1 MRLEK
6 FSIGNPAAVIAAA
19 LLVLL
24 FGWIAMA
31 RLPIQLLPDTQ
42 QPQLFIQVGWR
53 EAAPSELEEA
63 LIEPI
68 EEAMRGLP
76 GMKEMRANAGR
87 GYGGVALTFG
97 IGTDMTR
104 VMLDVVSRLNTL
116 PSLPPDADEPQVFA
130 GDNWQGANAA
140 SMLVRPLPG
149 NPVTDP
155 ASVYQKLMEE
165 VVEPRLARVPGVSRV
180 NLEGGR
186 PREVRVSFDPHRLAA
201 LGLTPSRLAELVAG
215 ARDVSAG
222 FANVGRRQ
230 FTVRFTGKEPV
241 SQLGELIVGWSGGGK
256 AGDSLGSQGERPL
269 YLREVADIQIA
280 YQDARA
286 FTYRNGVPGYY
297 ITVNRTSESNI
308 VGLLDGI
315 KEAIAEL
322 NAGPLAQEKLV
333 MDLSWDASV
342 YVRRAVGFVQ
352 ESLIIGILLAVGGLW
367 YFLRGP
373 RALLVLA
380 ATIPL
385 SLAFAVI
392 TLHALERTLNVI
404 SLAGLAFSTGIVID
418 AALIVQGNI
427 LRYVQEGKSAS
438 EATLAGAREVIPALF
453 ASMLTS
459 VAIFLPVL
467 FMEGLEGQLFKDL
480 AITMSVSHAA
490 SLLVAMTVIPAAN
503 RWALARGIPA
513 DTHGHWWQA
522 MARLAMRAT
531 EAPAARAAWIVALVV
546 GATAFTLL
554 MRPKP
559 DYLPVAPTENV
570 WGNFRLPPGGNLET
584 FQREVAPVV
593 IARLQPYYEG
603 KKEPAIKYYN
613 FSAFAGGG
621 QGVVVAYAR
630 DPEKTQEVVKLLKEE
645 ILAGLPDTAAFAN
658 RGSLL
663 SVDGNNA
670 REIRLWLQGPELE
683 GLMAAAKVAEQ
694 EIPKAIP
701 DTFPQP
707 YPPLEFSQ
715 PELQLKPDEWRISRA
730 GLDRNTVSR
739 SLRAYTG
746 GLWAGEYFDGNERLD
761 IILKGSEWTSP
772 EQLAEL
778 PLMTPQ
784 AGIQTVG
791 ELTRIQTTVGPSELA
806 RINGR
811 RTITVGF
818 EPPEDMSLD
827 EAIQLIREQVEPK
840 VRAVLPENAQLSYAG
855 SANDLQ
861 EALKAMANNFALALL
876 ILFALMAALFRSV
889 WDSLLVMLVIPVS
902 TAGGIAALRLLGL
915 FSFQALDLLTMI
927 GFIILLGLV
936 VNAAILLVDQTRARE
951 HAGMARRDAV
961 QQALE
966 TRARPIVLSTLTA
979 VLGMLP
985 LIVMPGLGSA
995 VYRGLAAVVAGGMVI
1010 GTLFTWFLM
1019 PALLRI
1025 GEARKPAA
1033 QPATA
1038 PVRDLEAYGK

>member
-6 FSIGNPAAVIAAA
+6 FSISNPAAVAAAA

-24 FGWIAMA
+24 FGWIALS

-53 EAAPSELEEA
+53 EAAPSEVEEA

-87 GYGGVALTFG
+87 GFGGVALTFG

-116 PSLPPDADEPQVFA
+116 PALPPDADEPQVFA

-149 NPVTDP
+149 NTVTDP

-186 PREVRVSFDPHRLAA
+186 PREVRIAFDPHRLAA
-201 LGLTPSRLAELVAG
+201 LGLTPSRLAEMVAG

-230 FTVRFTGKEPV
+230 FTVRFTGKEAV
-241 SQLGELIVGWSGGGK
+241 ADLGGLIVGWSNTGGDGLR
-256 AGDSLGSQGERPL
+256 GDPGAARPL
-269 YLREVADIQIA
+269 YLREVAEVQIG

-286 FTYRNGVPGYY
+286 FTFRNGVPGYY

-308 VGLLDGI
+308 VGVLDGI
-315 KEAIAEL
+315 KEAITEL
-322 NAGPLAQEKLV
+322 NEGPLAAEQLV

-373 RALLVLA
+373 RALLVLG

-427 LRYVQEGKSAS
+427 LRYVQEGRSAWD
-438 EATLAGAREVIPALF
+438 ATLDGAREVIPALF

-467 FMEGLEGQLFKDL
+467 FMDGLEGQLFKDL

-490 SLLVAMTVIPAAN
+490 SLLVAMTIIPAAN
-503 RWALARGIPA
+503 RWALAKGIPA
-513 DTHGHWWQA
+513 DSHGHWWNG
-522 MARLAMRAT
+522 MARVAMRAT
-531 EAPAARAAWIVALVV
+531 DAPAMRTFWIVSLIA
-546 GATAFTLL
+546 GAVAFTIL

-584 FQREVAPVV
+584 FKAEIAPVV

-613 FSAFAGGG
+613 FSAFSGGG
-621 QGVVVAYAR
+621 GGVVVAYAQ

-645 ILAGLPDTAAFAN
+645 ILAGLPDVAAFAN

-663 SVDGNNA
+663 NVDGNNA

-715 PELQLKPDEWRISRA
+715 PELQLKPDEWRITRA
-730 GLDRNTVSR
+730 GLDRNTVAR

-761 IILKGSEWTSP
+761 IILKGAEWTDP

-778 PLMTPQ
+778 PLVSPA
-784 AGIQTVG
+784 AGIQTIG
-791 ELTRIQTTVGPSELA
+791 ELTHIQTTVGPSELA
-806 RINGR
+806 RINGK
-811 RTITVGF
+811 RTVTVGF

-827 EAIQLIREQVEPK
+827 EAIKLIREKVEPQ
-840 VRAVLPENAQLSYAG
+840 VRKVLPANAQLTYAG

-861 EALKAMANNFALALL
+861 EALKAMASNFALALL

-902 TAGGIAALRLLGL
+902 IAGGIAALRILGL
-915 FSFQALDLLTMI
+915 SGFQALDLLTMI

-951 HAGMARRDAV
+951 HAGMSRVDAV
-961 QQALE
+961 REALE

-979 VLGMLP
+979 VLGMAP

-995 VYRGLAAVVAGGMVI
+995 VYKGLAAVVAGGMVI

-1019 PALLRI
+1019 PALLRL
-1025 GEARKPAA
+1025 GEQRHRATQPVPA
-1033 QPATA
+1033 PT
-1038 PVRDLEAYGK
+1038 LEAYGK

>member
-1 MRLEK
+1 MNLEQ
-6 FSIGNPAAVIAAA
+6 FSLKNPAAVAAGA

-24 FGWIAMA
+24 FGWIALSS
-31 RLPIQLLPDTQ
+31 LPIQLLPDTR
-42 QPQLFIQVGWR
+42 QPQLFINVGWR
-53 EAAPSELEEA
+53 EAAPNEMEEA

-68 EEAMRGLP
+68 EEVMRGLP

-87 GYGGVALTFG
+87 GFGGVALTFG

-116 PSLPPDADEPQVFA
+116 PPLPPDADEPQVFA
-130 GDNWQGANAA
+130 GDNWQGNNAA

-149 NPVTDP
+149 NDVKDP

-186 PREVRVSFDPHRLAA
+186 PREVRISFDPQRLAA
-201 LGLTPSRLAELVAG
+201 LGLTPSRIAELVTG
-215 ARDVSAG
+215 ARDSSAG
-222 FANVGRRQ
+222 FVNVGRRQ

-241 SQLGELIVGWSGGGK
+241 SELGELIVGWSN
-256 AGDSLGSQGERPL
+256 ERPL

-297 ITVNRTSESNI
+297 ITLNRTSESNI
-308 VGLLDGI
+308 VGLLDGV
-315 KEAIAEL
+315 KTAIAEL
-322 NAGPLAQEKLV
+322 NEGPLAKEKLV

-342 YVRRAVGFVQ
+342 YVRRAVAFVE
-352 ESLIIGILLAVGGLW
+352 ESLLIGILLAVGGLW

-373 RALLVLA
+373 RALLVLG

-392 TLHALERTLNVI
+392 TLHALGRSLNVI

-427 LRYVQEGKSAS
+427 LRYVQEGRSAMQ
-438 EATLAGAREVIPALF
+438 ATLDGAREVLPALF

-467 FMEGLEGQLFKDL
+467 FMEGLEGQLFQDL

-503 RWALARGIPA
+503 RWALAKGIPA
-513 DTHGHWWQA
+513 DGHGHWWLG
-522 MARLAMRAT
+522 MARVAMRAT
-531 EAPAARAAWIVALVV
+531 DAPAARLFWIVTLIL
-546 GATAFTLL
+546 GATAFTVL

-570 WGNFRLPPGGNLET
+570 WGQFRLPPGGNLET
-584 FQREVAPVV
+584 FKAEFAPLV
-593 IARLQPYYEG
+593 IERLKPYYEG
-603 KKEPAIKYYN
+603 GKEPQIKYYN
-613 FSAFAGGG
+613 FSAWGGG
-621 QGVVVAYAR
+621 GGGVIVAYAK
-630 DPEKTQEVVKLLKEE
+630 DAEKTQEVVDLLKKE
-645 ILAGLPDTAAFAN
+645 ILFGLPDVAAFAN

-663 SVDGNNA
+663 NVDGNNA

-694 EIPKAIP
+694 EITKAIP

-730 GLDRNTVSR
+730 GLDRNTVAR

-778 PLMTPQ
+778 PLMTPN
-784 AGIQTVG
+784 AGIQTIG
-791 ELTRIQTTVGPSELA
+791 ELTRIHTTVGPTELA
-806 RINGR
+806 RINGK

-818 EPPEDMSLD
+818 EPPENMSLD
-827 EAIQLIREQVEPK
+827 EAIKLIQQKVEPK
-840 VRAVLPENAQLSYAG
+840 VRAVLPANAQLTYAG

-861 EALKAMANNFALALL
+861 EALKAMSRNFALAIL
-876 ILFALMAALFRSV
+876 ILFALMAALFKSV
-889 WDSLLVMLVIPVS
+889 WDSFLVLLVIPVS
-902 TAGGIAALRLLGL
+902 MAGGIAALRVLGL
-915 FSFQALDLLTMI
+915 FGFQALDLLTMI

-951 HAGMARRDAV
+951 HAGMSRVDAV
-961 QQALE
+961 REALE

-979 VLGMLP
+979 VLGMAP
-985 LIVMPGLGSA
+985 LILMPGLGSA
-995 VYRGLAAVVAGGMVI
+995 VYQGLAAVVSGGMIV
-1010 GTLFTWFLM
+1010 GTVFTWFLL
-1019 PALLRI
+1019 PSLLRL
-1025 GEARKPAA
+1025 GENRKAVSTAA
-1033 QPATA
+1033 HPLQSPPPLAG
-1038 PVRDLEAYGK
+1038 EG

>member
-1 MRLEK
+1 MNLEQ
-6 FSIGNPAAVIAAA
+6 FSLRNPADVAAGA

-24 FGWIAMA
+24 FGWIAMS
-31 RLPIQLLPDTQ
+31 RLPIQLLPDTR
-42 QPQLFIQVGWR
+42 QPQLFINVGWR
-53 EAAPSELEEA
+53 EAAPNEVEEA

-68 EEAMRGLP
+68 EEVMRGLP

-87 GYGGVALTFG
+87 GFGGVALTFG

-116 PSLPPDADEPQVFA
+116 PPLPPDADEPQVFA
-130 GDNWQGANAA
+130 GDNWQGNNAA

-149 NPVTDP
+149 NDVQDP

-165 VVEPRLARVPGVSRV
+165 VVEPRLARVPGISRV

-186 PREVRVSFDPHRLAA
+186 PREVRISFDPHRLAA
-201 LGLTPSRLAELVAG
+201 LGLTPSRIAELVTS
-215 ARDVSAG
+215 ARDASAG
-222 FANVGRRQ
+222 FVNVGRRQ

-241 SQLGELIVGWSGGGK
+241 SELGSLIVGWSNPGG
-256 AGDSLGSQGERPL
+256 ASADPNAARPL
-269 YLREVADIQIA
+269 YLREVADVQIA

-308 VGLLDGI
+308 VEILDGV
-315 KEAIAEL
+315 KAAIAEL
-322 NAGPLAQEKLV
+322 NEGPLAKEKLV

-342 YVRRAVGFVQ
+342 YVRRAVSFVQ
-352 ESLIIGILLAVGGLW
+352 ESLIIGVLLAVGGLW

-373 RALLVLA
+373 RALLVLG

-385 SLAFAVI
+385 SLAFAII
-392 TLHALERTLNVI
+392 TLELLGRTLNVI
-404 SLAGLAFSTGIVID
+404 SLAGLAFSTGIVTD

-427 LRYVQEGKSAS
+427 LRYVQQGRNAWQ
-438 EATLAGAREVIPALF
+438 ATVEGAREVIPALF

-503 RWALARGIPA
+503 RWALAKGVPA
-513 DTHGHWWQA
+513 DGHGHWWQG
-522 MARLAMRAT
+522 MANVAMRAT
-531 EAPAARAAWIVALVV
+531 DSAAVRVVWIAVLVI
-546 GATAFTLL
+546 GATAFTVL

-570 WGNFRLPPGGNLET
+570 WGQFRMPPGGNLET
-584 FQREVAPVV
+584 FKTEFAPLV
-593 IARLQPYYEG
+593 IERLKPYYEG
-603 KKEPAIKYYN
+603 GKEPQIKYYN
-613 FSAFAGGG
+613 FSAWAGGG
-621 QGVVVAYAR
+621 GGVIVAYAK
-630 DPEKTQEVVKLLKEE
+630 DPEKTQEVVDLLKKE
-645 ILAGLPDTAAFAN
+645 ILADLPDVKAFAN

-663 SVDGNNA
+663 NVDGNNA

-683 GLMAAAKVAEQ
+683 GLMAAARVAEQ

-701 DTFPQP
+701 ETFPQP
-707 YPPLEFSQ
+707 FPPLEFSQ
-715 PELQLKPDEWRISRA
+715 PELQLEPDEWRISRA
-730 GLDRNTVSR
+730 GLDRNAVAR

-778 PLMTPQ
+778 PLMTPN
-784 AGIQTVG
+784 AGVQTVG
-791 ELTRIQTTVGPSELA
+791 ELTGIRTTVGPSELA

-827 EAIQLIREQVEPK
+827 EAIKTIQREVEPK
-840 VRAVLPENAQLSYAG
+840 VRAVLPADAQLTYAG

-861 EALKAMANNFALALL
+861 EALKAMSANFALAIL

-889 WDSLLVMLVIPVS
+889 WDSFLVLLVIPVS
-902 TAGGIAALRLLGL
+902 MAGGIAALRVLGL
-915 FSFQALDLLTMI
+915 LHFQALDLLTMI

-951 HAGMARRDAV
+951 HAGMPRIDAV
-961 QQALE
+961 REALE

-979 VLGMLP
+979 VLGMAP
-985 LIVMPGLGSA
+985 LILMPGLGSA
-995 VYRGLAAVVAGGMVI
+995 VYRGLAAVVAGGMII

-1019 PALLRI
+1019 PALLRL
-1025 GEARKPAA
+1025 GENRVREKDVETPYI
-1033 QPATA
+1033 
-1038 PVRDLEAYGK
+1038 PVLGK

>member
-1 MRLEK
+1 MNLEQLSLK
-6 FSIGNPAAVIAAA
+6 NPAAIAAAA

-24 FGWIAMA
+24 FGFIALSK
-31 RLPIQLLPDTQ
+31 LPIQLLPDTRA
-42 QPQLFIQVGWR
+42 PQLFINVGWR
-53 EAAPSELEEA
+53 EAAPNEVEEA

-68 EEAMRGLP
+68 EQAMRGLP

-87 GYGGVALTFG
+87 GFGGVALTFN

-116 PSLPPDADEPQVFA
+116 PTLPPDADEPQVFA

-149 NPVTDP
+149 NDVTDP
-155 ASVYQKLMEE
+155 ASHYQKLMEE

-186 PREVRVSFDPHRLAA
+186 PREVRISFDPHRLAA
-201 LGLTPSRLAELVAG
+201 LGLTPARVAELVTS
-215 ARDVSAG
+215 ARDASAG
-222 FANVGRRQ
+222 FVNVGRRQ

-241 SQLGELIVGWSGGGK
+241 SELGGLIVGWSGTANGSRSE
-256 AGDSLGSQGERPL
+256 AGGERPL
-269 YLREVADIQIA
+269 YLREVATIEIA

-297 ITVNRTSESNI
+297 ITVNRTSESNT
-308 VGLLDGI
+308 VELLDGV
-315 KEAIAEL
+315 KAAIAEL
-322 NAGPLAQEKLV
+322 NAGPLAKEKLV

-342 YVRRAVGFVQ
+342 YVRRAIGFVQ
-352 ESLIIGILLAVGGLW
+352 ESLAIGILLAVGGLW

-373 RALLVLA
+373 RALLVLG

-392 TLHALERTLNVI
+392 TLHALGRTLNVI
-404 SLAGLAFSTGIVID
+404 SLAGLAFSTGIVTD

-427 LRYVQEGKSAS
+427 LRYVQEGRSAMQ
-438 EATLAGAREVIPALF
+438 ATLDGAREVIPALF

-467 FMEGLEGQLFKDL
+467 FMQGLEGQLFKDL

-503 RWALARGIPA
+503 RWALAKGIPSDGHA
-513 DTHGHWWQA
+513 HWWQA
-522 MARLAMRAT
+522 MAQAAMRLT
-531 EAPAARAAWIVALVV
+531 DAPAARALWIAVLVL
-546 GATAFTLL
+546 GATAFTVL

-570 WGNFRLPPGGNLET
+570 WGQFRLPPGGNLET
-584 FQREVAPVV
+584 FKAEVAPLV
-593 IARLQPYYEG
+593 IDRLKPYYEG
-603 KKEPAIKYYN
+603 GKEPQIKYYN
-613 FSAFAGGG
+613 FSAWSGGG
-621 QGVVVAYAR
+621 GGVIVAYAK
-630 DPEKTQEVVKLLKEE
+630 DPSKTQEVVNLLKSE
-645 ILAGLPDTAAFAN
+645 ILSGLPDVAAFAN

-663 SVDGNNA
+663 NVDGNNA

-683 GLMAAAKVAEQ
+683 GLMAAARIAER

-715 PELQLKPDEWRISRA
+715 PELQLKPDDWRISHA
-730 GLDRNTVSR
+730 GLDRNAVAR

-761 IILKGSEWTSP
+761 IILKGSEWSSP

-778 PLMTPQ
+778 PLVTPL
-784 AGIQTVG
+784 AGLQTVG
-791 ELTRIQTTVGPSELA
+791 ELTRMHTTVGPSELA

-811 RTITVGF
+811 RTVTVGF
-818 EPPEDMSLD
+818 EPPENMSLD
-827 EAIQLIREQVEPK
+827 EAIEIIREKVEPQI
-840 VRAVLPENAQLSYAG
+840 RAVLPAAAQLTYAG
-855 SANDLQ
+855 SANDLE
-861 EALKAMANNFALALL
+861 EALKAMSQNFALALL
-876 ILFALMAALFRSV
+876 ILFALMAALFKSV
-889 WDSLLVMLVIPVS
+889 WDSFLVMLVIPVS
-902 TAGGIAALRLLGL
+902 MAGGVAALRLLGL
-915 FSFQALDLLTMI
+915 GGFQALDLLTMI

-951 HAGMARRDAV
+951 HAGMARHDAV
-961 QQALE
+961 LQALQ

-979 VLGMLP
+979 VLGMAP
-985 LIVMPGLGSA
+985 LILMPGLGSA

-1010 GTLFTWFLM
+1010 GTVFTWFLM
-1019 PALLRI
+1019 PALLRL
-1025 GEARKPAA
+1025 GEAREPRPIGLPEA
-1033 QPATA
+1033 Q
-1038 PVRDLEAYGK
+1038 EAFGK

>member
-1 MRLEK
+1 MNLEQ
-6 FSIGNPAAVIAAA
+6 FSLKNPAAVAAGA

-24 FGWIAMA
+24 FGWIAMS
-31 RLPIQLLPDTQ
+31 RLPIQLLPDTR
-42 QPQLFIQVGWR
+42 QPQLFINVGWR
-53 EAAPSELEEA
+53 EAAPNEVEEA

-68 EEAMRGLP
+68 EEVMRGLP

-87 GYGGVALTFG
+87 GFGGVALTFG

-116 PSLPPDADEPQVFA
+116 PPLPPDADEPQVFA
-130 GDNWQGANAA
+130 GDNWQGNNAA

-149 NPVTDP
+149 NDVKDP

-165 VVEPRLARVPGVSRV
+165 VVEPRLARVPGISRV

-186 PREVRVSFDPHRLAA
+186 PREVRISFDPHRLAA
-201 LGLTPSRLAELVAG
+201 LGLTPARIAELVTS
-215 ARDVSAG
+215 ARDASAG
-222 FANVGRRQ
+222 FVNVGRRQ

-241 SQLGELIVGWSGGGK
+241 SELGSLIVGWSGTGSDASRDPGG
-256 AGDSLGSQGERPL
+256 SRPL
-269 YLREVADIQIA
+269 YLREVADVQIA

-308 VGLLDGI
+308 VEILDGV
-315 KEAIAEL
+315 KAAIAEL
-322 NAGPLAQEKLV
+322 NEGPLAKEKLV

-342 YVRRAVGFVQ
+342 YVRRAVSFVQ
-352 ESLIIGILLAVGGLW
+352 ESLIIGVLLAVGGLW

-373 RALLVLA
+373 RALLVLG

-385 SLAFAVI
+385 SLAFAII
-392 TLHALERTLNVI
+392 TLEVLGRTLNVI
-404 SLAGLAFSTGIVID
+404 SLAGLAFSTGIVTD

-427 LRYVQEGKSAS
+427 LRYVQEGRNAWQ
-438 EATLAGAREVIPALF
+438 ATVEGAREVIPALF

-503 RWALARGIPA
+503 RWALAKGVPA
-513 DTHGHWWQA
+513 DGHAHWWQG
-522 MARLAMRAT
+522 MANVAMRAT
-531 EAPAARAAWIVALVV
+531 DSAAVRVVWIAVLVI
-546 GATAFTLL
+546 GATAFTVL

-570 WGNFRLPPGGNLET
+570 WGQFRMPPGGNLET
-584 FQREVAPVV
+584 FKSEFAPLV
-593 IARLQPYYEG
+593 IERLKPYYEG
-603 KKEPAIKYYN
+603 GKEPQIKYYN
-613 FSAFAGGG
+613 FSAWAGGG
-621 QGVVVAYAR
+621 GGVIVAYAK
-630 DPEKTQEVVKLLKEE
+630 DPEKTQEVVDLLKKE
-645 ILAGLPDTAAFAN
+645 ILADLPDVKAFAN

-663 SVDGNNA
+663 NVDGNNA

-683 GLMAAAKVAEQ
+683 GLMAAARVAEQ

-701 DTFPQP
+701 ETFPQP
-707 YPPLEFSQ
+707 FPPLEFSQ
-715 PELQLKPDEWRISRA
+715 PELQLEPDEWRISRA
-730 GLDRNTVSR
+730 GLDRNAVAR

-778 PLMTPQ
+778 PLMTPN

-791 ELTRIQTTVGPSELA
+791 ELTGIRTTVGPSELA

-818 EPPEDMSLD
+818 EPPENMSLD
-827 EAIQLIREQVEPK
+827 EAIKTIQREVEPK
-840 VRAVLPENAQLSYAG
+840 VRAVLPADAQLTYAG

-861 EALKAMANNFALALL
+861 EALKAMSANFALAIL
-876 ILFALMAALFRSV
+876 ILFALMAALFKSV
-889 WDSLLVMLVIPVS
+889 WDSFLVLLVIPVS
-902 TAGGIAALRLLGL
+902 MAGGIAALRVLGL
-915 FSFQALDLLTMI
+915 LHFQALDLLTMI

-951 HAGMARRDAV
+951 HAGMARIDAV
-961 QQALE
+961 REALE

-979 VLGMLP
+979 VLGMAP
-985 LIVMPGLGSA
+985 LILMPGLGSA
-995 VYRGLAAVVAGGMVI
+995 VYRGLAAVVAGGMIV

-1019 PALLRI
+1019 PALLRL
-1025 GEARKPAA
+1025 GESRVRAS
-1033 QPATA
+1033 QPQ
-1038 PVRDLEAYGK
+1038 DLPPMEVLGK